1 MVMTTV
7 TVACS
12 AVMTALTAMV
22 ALTKVTSAGSAVKT
36 ALTVSR
42 VVTMVTVEGLDRI
55 RVRITAKSTFK
66 IGRLLEPLLT
76 RG

>member
-1 MVMTTV
+1 MTTV

-12 AVMTALTAMV
+12 AVMTALTVMV
-22 ALTKVTSAGSAVKT
+22 AVTKVTAAGSAVKT

-42 VVTMVTVEGLDRI
+42 VVTMVTVEGSDRI
-55 RVRITAKSTFK
+55 RIHITAKSTFK
-66 IGRLLEPLLT
+66 VGRLLEPLLM